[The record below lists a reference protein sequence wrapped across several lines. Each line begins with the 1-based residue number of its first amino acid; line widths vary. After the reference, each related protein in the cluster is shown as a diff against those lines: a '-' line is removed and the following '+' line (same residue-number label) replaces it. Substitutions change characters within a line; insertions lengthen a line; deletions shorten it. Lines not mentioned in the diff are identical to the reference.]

1 MKKKKTLSFQNSGIT
16 DSPDEKLEQVGAF
29 YTYRRTRATRSI
41 NRRVASRR
49 PTATNMVLHLFL
61 AKVERKLDYS
71 RAKLPSDVGRR
82 EKRPTVEVPLLAD
95 SQSTTLPFSFPHY
108 FLLLFCHSLVASL
121 WWIDIFNAGDSGVR
135 ARGCPPKEDA
145 LPPRRYYC
153 SLERAR
159 VAVIYL
165 FIAQDNEFPRG
176 RGSSNISGGRNKRG
190 GRHP

>member
-1 MKKKKTLSFQNSGIT
+1 MNYSYFNSSQSCFPSFRNLRIELLKIPDISNGMKKKKKTLSFQNSGIT

-82 EKRPTVEVPLLAD
+82 EKRPTMEVPLLAD
-95 SQSTTLPFSFPHY
+95 SQSTTLPLSFPHY

-121 WWIDIFNAGDSGVR
+121 
-135 ARGCPPKEDA
+135 
-145 LPPRRYYC
+145 
-153 SLERAR
+153 
-159 VAVIYL
+159 
-165 FIAQDNEFPRG
+165 
-176 RGSSNISGGRNKRG
+176 
-190 GRHP
+190 